1 MIIQQ
6 NTIFTIQY
14 NTIQYN
20 TIHTIPRSVLV
31 DQAGNIVARG
41 HNMRVQAG
49 DPTAHAEMV
58 AIKWVYS
65 RPRTGKLK
73 SSD

>member
-1 MIIQQ
+1 MKLRDGSLTALIS
-6 NTIFTIQY
+6 
-14 NTIQYN
+14 
-20 TIHTIPRSVLV
+20 RSVLV

-58 AIKWVYS
+58 AIKWVD
-65 RPRTGKLK
+65 RV
-73 SSD
+73 

>member
-1 MIIQQ
+1 MLLPILAILPLPQLVL
-6 NTIFTIQY
+6 
-14 NTIQYN
+14 YN
-20 TIHTIPRSVLV
+20 TIHTTPRSVLV

-58 AIKWVYS
+58 AIKWVDS
-65 RPRTGKLK
+65 V
-73 SSD
+73 